1 MYIVFY
7 YQTIRLVLSIES
19 STDENVMAAR
29 LLAAN
34 TCELELGLGLGLVEV
49 GYTGRTSKL
58 MRGPPKKF
66 HSTLNNEKITKKPTL
81 MQNPDCAAIL
91 KTWEAI

>member
-1 MYIVFY
+1 MYMVFY

-34 TCELELGLGLGLVEV
+34 TCELELGLGLGLNI
-49 GYTGRTSKL
+49 YFT
-58 MRGPPKKF
+58 M
-66 HSTLNNEKITKKPTL
+66 
-81 MQNPDCAAIL
+81 
-91 KTWEAI
+91 